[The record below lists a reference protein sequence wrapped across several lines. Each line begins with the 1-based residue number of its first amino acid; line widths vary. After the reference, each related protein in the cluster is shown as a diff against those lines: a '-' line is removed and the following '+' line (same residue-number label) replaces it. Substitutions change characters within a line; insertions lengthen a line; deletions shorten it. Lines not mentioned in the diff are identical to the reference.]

1 MIYSIFEQIYAD
13 GKEVGISVSE
23 DDCDTPELYVF
34 SSDDINSSLNKEKEA
49 PELKKYIF
57 QCSLCTYSTKI
68 KAHLNQHQLVHSDVK
83 LFSCSQCSYKCKRK
97 NNLKNH
103 ALRHSSSSSTLLE
116 CVKCN
121 FRTTFSNQFKKH
133 MLQHSSVD
141 KLDCEDD
148 DNSEN
153 NKSYV
158 DKLPN
163 SKNGTNLFIC
173 SKCDYKTKYESILAR
188 HVLKRHTNIQPLHC
202 SECDFV
208 TNEKNELECHLLE
221 CSERDFDI
229 VSKKCLN
236 IQTLEQSSEDK
247 LDLEED
253 GIDNQESN
261 TKNIKKHGIDN
272 QESNKKNIKKLFKCS
287 KCKYETKYGFNLTR
301 HVSKKHPD
309 VEPSDEDELDY
320 EEVGIDNQES
330 NTKNIKKLFK
340 CSKCDLETKYKKS
353 LVRHM
358 SKKHPDGKPSHRSE
372 NDFVTNEKNK
382 LKCPEANFITIPT
395 MLEHS
400 SEDKLDCEENG
411 IENQENDEDKLSNT
425 KDIKKL
431 FRCLK
436 CDFETKYKK
445 SLDRHMSSQKHLDK
459 PSLHCTKCEFT
470 TNDKNKL
477 ECHVLSHCGTK
488 LLNSSSCDF
497 KTEFAET
504 FDAHLESNHIG
515 NSDEDSQ
522 SCDDS
527 KPATDD
533 SQHLDT
539 PSGEEDL
546 MWHECPV
553 CEFRTKRVHYLNHHM
568 RNHSFSRYKCE
579 FCNYKTNTKASFTT
593 HLNTHEAPISF
604 SNSEEEVN
612 KTLLECSDCSFKTK
626 RKSAFVSHVSQHT
639 NKTFLNCFEC
649 DFQTPNEDELDSHIQ
664 SHTKTKKENVKRY
677 IPNLQSEKKEIKTP
691 RLKRVKLEQILP
703 NENNVVEEEEP
714 NSEIRWYHCP
724 NCDFKANNKRFLDS
738 HLRTH
743 FGKKSVH
750 ECSICSYRTVSK
762 QNLKVHMFK
771 HSNFNLKI

>member
-1 MIYSIFEQIYAD
+1 MKYFKRKKIFSHYSLEQNNCFEIKSNTLYNNFKSSIDSEKENTEEQNAMKTLRESKLPVVLVQKLNIGEKIYAD

-57 QCSLCTYSTKI
+57 QCSLCTYSTKK

-83 LFSCSQCSYKCKRK
+83 VFSCSQCSYKCKRK

-141 KLDCEDD
+141 KLDFEDD

-163 SKNGTNLFIC
+163 SKNGANLFIC

-261 TKNIKKHGIDN
+261 
-272 QESNKKNIKKLFKCS
+272 KKNIRKLFKCS

-309 VEPSDEDELDY
+309 VEPS
-320 EEVGIDNQES
+320 
-330 NTKNIKKLFK
+330 
-340 CSKCDLETKYKKS
+340 
-353 LVRHM
+353 
-358 SKKHPDGKPSHRSE
+358 HRSE

-382 LKCPEANFITIPT
+382 LKCPEANFITIPN
-395 MLEHS
+395 MLDHS

-411 IENQENDEDKLSNT
+411 NENQENDTEKLSNT

-445 SLDRHMSSQKHLDK
+445 SLDRHMSSKKHLDK

-470 TNDKNKL
+470 TNEKSKL

-488 LLNSSSCDF
+488 LLNCSSSDF
-497 KTEFAET
+497 KTEFTET

-533 SQHLDT
+533 TQHVDT

-546 MWHECPV
+546 MWHKCPV
-553 CEFRTKRVHYLNHHM
+553 CEFRTKRVHYFNHHM

-612 KTLLECSDCSFKTK
+612 ETLLECSDCSFKTK

-649 DFQTPNEDELDSHIQ
+649 DFQTPDEDELDSHIQ

-677 IPNLQSEKKEIKTP
+677 IPNLQSEKNEIKTP